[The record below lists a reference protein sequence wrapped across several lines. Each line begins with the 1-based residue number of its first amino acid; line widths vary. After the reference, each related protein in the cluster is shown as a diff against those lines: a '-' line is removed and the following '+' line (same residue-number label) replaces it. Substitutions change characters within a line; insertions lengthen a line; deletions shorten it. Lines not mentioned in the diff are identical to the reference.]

1 MASKTLPFPTAWQ
14 SVPDI
19 PHLRQLHIDLEKA
32 VAGVGRAYPLH
43 TICQVRLAQLI
54 SNLKILSYRSHRI
67 SDKFLFRWYSP
78 WSLNLANH
86 QANNVGNRHQ

>member
-32 VAGVGRAYPLH
+32 VAGVGRAHPLR
-43 TICQVRLAQLI
+43 IRQVRLAPDGVDALG
-54 SNLKILSYRSHRI
+54 SVRVEVRRLGDL
-67 SDKFLFRWYSP
+67 
-78 WSLNLANH
+78 
-86 QANNVGNRHQ
+86 